1 MDQGNGQLVLKD
13 AHVIDPAQGI
23 DRVADVVISDGRIVA
38 VGSAPLSGD
47 ASVLNLAGHY
57 LSPGWVDLHVHAYGT
72 LGFGDPDSIGIYQGV
87 TSFVDAGGTGID
99 SLDEFVALFE
109 NRLVTSLYA
118 GPLIRPIGM
127 VGLSYIDDEARSIRN
142 VPIARWLDW
151 AEAHPDVLR
160 YVKAGA
166 YSPQGRAPLTITKGV
181 AELLG
186 LPLYLHIGEY
196 QVEADLPSTVAH
208 AFHLAE
214 AGDIVTHIYH
224 NNRGCLLDADG
235 RVQPF
240 VMEAARRG
248 VLFDIGFG
256 GYNFSW
262 DVAEKGFAQ
271 GLVPHLI
278 SSDLQQFNVC
288 TPVYSLANVMSVCL
302 HLGLGLAEVVASVTS
317 RPAAALSLEDRAGSL
332 KPGAPADITV
342 FRVESGDFMLEDCY
356 KAFRKADR
364 RFVPVMAFKDGR
376 RFDSDMMRAQDERNW
391 FMNIDEEKAPKAHRL
406 SSRQVEF
413 LAVLADALSRADWV
427 VLPARQVD
435 LEKATALQDIFHDV
449 RQQQG
454 LPLRDALTAVYD
466 CFLED
471 PFTMQIGLFLVRLDR
486 SFAIG
491 RLNQV
496 AGRKSVVA

>member
-1 MDQGNGQLVLKD
+1 MDPGNGLFILKN

-23 DRVADVVISDGRIVA
+23 DRVADVAISGGRIA
-38 VGSAPLSGD
+38 SVGPAPLPAD
-47 ASVLNLAGHY
+47 APALDLTGHY
-57 LSPGWVDLHVHAYGT
+57 LSPGWIDIHVHAYGT
-72 LGFGDPDSIGIYQGV
+72 LGFGDPDSIGIHQGV

-99 SLDEFVALFE
+99 TLDEFIALIG

-118 GPLIRPIGM
+118 GPVIRPIGI

-142 VPIARWLDW
+142 IPIARWLDW
-151 AEAHPDVLR
+151 AEANPGVLR
-160 YVKAGA
+160 YVKVGA

-208 AFHLAE
+208 AFRLAE

-224 NNRGCLLDADG
+224 NNRGRLLDAG
-235 RVQPF
+235 GKVLPF

-271 GLVPHLI
+271 GLAPHFI

-288 TPVYSLANVMSVCL
+288 TPVYSLANVMSICL
-302 HLGLGLAEVVASVTS
+302 RLGLGLNEVVASVTA
-317 RPAAALSLEDRAGSL
+317 RPAAALSLADRAGSL
-332 KPGAPADITV
+332 TPGLPADITV
-342 FRVESGDFMLEDCY
+342 FRVESGDFELEDCY
-356 KAFRKADR
+356 KAVRKADR
-364 RFVPVMAFKDGR
+364 RFVPVMAFKNGR
-376 RFDSDMMRAQDERNW
+376 RFDSDLMRAQDERNW
-391 FMNIDEEKAPKAHRL
+391 FMHIDEANAPMAHRL
-406 SSRQVEF
+406 SSRQLEF
-413 LAVLADALSRADWV
+413 LTALAEALSRTDWI

-435 LEKATALQDIFHDV
+435 LEKATELQDTFHAV
-449 RQQQG
+449 RQMQG
-454 LPLRDALTAVYD
+454 LPLREALTAIYD
-466 CFLED
+466 CFLEN
-471 PFTMQIGLFLVRLDR
+471 PFTMQIGLFLVRLER

-496 AGRKSVVA
+496 AGRKSIPA